1 MKRIRFFTYHSII
14 SLLLKRLQ
22 KCFFFFRLISVL
34 CIPFCFNTSSA
45 SAQETYPIVFGFSQ
59 SILGVNININDATA
73 AVHTWTTSLTQ
84 AANIPADPKPVVF
97 DTLRDMQ
104 EAAKNRSADIFYITT
119 PELYT
124 IVNQMAADAA
134 LIPVTN
140 GTISEEY
147 ILLVNK
153 SSQFTS
159 VKDLQ
164 GKDLIIFSNS
174 RTSVAPYWLESEMV
188 NAGFPHHESFFSSVK
203 KVSKLNDAVLPVF
216 FKKSAAC
223 LVSKSGFE
231 TLAELNPQISKQLTI
246 VLQSPE
252 YVPSGLFFR
261 IDYDTPLKDMIIQD
275 LEQWVDSP
283 DGRQLLTIF
292 QLDSLIIQDTRC
304 LNNTLELLIKHYHDQ
319 NSAGSARLH
328 D

>member
-1 MKRIRFFTYHSII
+1 MKRISFATYRNIL
-14 SLLLKRLQ
+14 SLHFKPLQ
-22 KCFFFFRLISVL
+22 KLFLFLRVIPVL
-34 CIPFCFNTSSA
+34 CIPFWFYTQPA
-45 SAQETYPIVFGFSQ
+45 FAQETFPIVFGFSQ

-73 AVHTWTTSLTQ
+73 AVRTWTTSLAQ
-84 AANIPADPKPVVF
+84 AANIPADPKPIVF
-97 DTLRDMQ
+97 DNLQDMQ
-104 EAAKNRSADIFYITT
+104 QAAKNKSADIFYITT
-119 PELYT
+119 PELYP
-124 IVNQMAADAA
+124 IANQMAADAA

-153 SSQFTS
+153 SSKSTS
-159 VKDLQ
+159 INDLKE
-164 GKDLIIFSNS
+164 KDLIIFSNS
-174 RTSVAPYWLESEMV
+174 RTSIAPYWLESEMAD
-188 NAGFPHHESFFSSVK
+188 AGFPHHEDFFSTVK

-231 TLAELNPQISKQLTI
+231 TLAELNPQISKQLNI

-261 IDYDTPLKDMIIQD
+261 IDYDTPLKDMIVKD
-275 LEQWVDSP
+275 LEKWVESP

-292 QLDSLIIQDTRC
+292 QLDGLIIQNTEC
-304 LNNTLELLIKHYHDQ
+304 LNNTLELLIKHYH
-319 NSAGSARLH
+319 NHRSTGSAKLH